1 MSVSVRPLTS
11 DEQRQLVA
19 ARLVAVEHAPY
30 LAHALFSA
38 AANAAEGLGTFAVD
52 RGWRLYVDPVA
63 LAGWGP
69 GLAGGVLIHEI
80 SHLVRAHA
88 ERADALDAPY
98 DHHRWNFATD
108 IAINDDLLAARIQL
122 PRGAVTPA
130 SFCLQEGGIEEA
142 YYAQLADRRPAS
154 TAKGLSGGIRA
165 GTDSD
170 TGVGCGSGAGGPV
183 EPWELSSDDPSAP
196 AVARAEA
203 DMTRRRVAQAVREY
217 VANHNRGTLPDGWQR
232 WADATLAGPQVPWRR
247 VLASAV
253 RRAIAHVAGCC
264 DYTYRRPGRRR
275 ILHVVTPAMQRPLI
289 TVAVVVDTSGSM
301 GQPELDAALGEVT
314 GVIRAA
320 GIGPRGL
327 VVLACDAAVGA
338 TTRVRRVDDVKL
350 VGGGGTDIR
359 VGIAA
364 AESAHPRPDVVVVL
378 TDGYTPW
385 PENPTRASLVAAIIG
400 SQGATQDVPLW
411 ARTVVVPAA

>member
-1 MSVSVRPLTS
+1 MIATVRSLTP

-30 LAHALFSA
+30 LAHALFSVA
-38 AANAAEGLGTFAVD
+38 ASAAEELGTFAVD
-52 RGWRLYVDPVA
+52 RGWRLYLDPA
-63 LAGWGP
+63 TLAGWGP

-98 DHHRWNFATD
+98 DHDRWNYATD
-108 IAINDDLLAARIQL
+108 IAINDDLLATRIQL

-130 SFCLQEGGIEEA
+130 SLGLEEGGIEET

-154 TAKGLSGGIRA
+154 TATRLSGRAGA

-170 TGVGCGSGAGGPV
+170 SGVGCGSGAGGRV
-183 EPWELSSDDPSAP
+183 EPWELPADDSSAP
-196 AVARAEA
+196 AVGQA
-203 DMTRRRVAQAVREY
+203 DANMTRRRVAQAVREY
-217 VANHNRGTLPDGWQR
+217 VANHNRGTLPEGWQR

-253 RRAIAHVAGCC
+253 RRAIAYVAGCS

-275 ILHVVTPAMQRPLI
+275 ISHIVTPAMQRPLI

-301 GQPELDAALGEVT
+301 GQPELDAALAEVT

-338 TTRVRRVDDVKL
+338 TTRVRRVNDVQL
-350 VGGGGTDIR
+350 VGGGGTDMR

-364 AESAHPRPDVVVVL
+364 TDSIHPRPDVVVVL

-385 PENPTRASLVAAIIG
+385 PEKPTRASLVAAIIG
-400 SQGATQDVPLW
+400 SQSGAQGVPEW
-411 ARTVVVPAA
+411 ARSVVVPAA